1 MFSILPAETLRR
13 KLRYPTCSDY
23 VYIED
28 ITGSIS
34 IFSICFRHG
43 GLCVLD
49 GLQQLRPMTLS
60 ALAPLLQEGMLWGN
74 WSRCFWEKSSSE
86 DVGTICGEDLCS
98 VGRAHT
104 SYFLVSM
111 KEWIRINNLFTAN
124 DVAKGHFLISLPIE
138 AARIARW
145 PYTMVFAS
153 SLPGVGST
161 CRDVWPNRH
170 AKIRCAWHI
179 PAFGCW
185 HWQHLPKWHLVKVT
199 WNDMKDDTLVPA
211 MRRFWKETTSRLSR
225 NKSIN
230 FWVMRRSNLSPR
242 WS

>member
-1 MFSILPAETLRR
+1 MFSVLLRHCEVNWDTR
-13 KLRYPTCSDY
+13 HVLT
-23 VYIED
+23 

-74 WSRCFWEKSSSE
+74 WSGCFWDKSSSE
-86 DVGTICGEDLCS
+86 DVGTICGEDLCFKLFA
-98 VGRAHT
+98 VGRAHA

-111 KEWIRINNLFTAN
+111 KEWIRINNFFIAD
-124 DVAKGHFLISLPIE
+124 DVAKWHFLVSLPLE

-145 PYTMVFAS
+145 PCTMVFAS

-161 CRDVWPNRH
+161 CRDAWPNRH
-170 AKIRCAWHI
+170 ANRCAWHI

-185 HWQHLPKWHLVKVT
+185 HWQHLPKWHLVQKVT
-199 WNDMKDDTLVPA
+199 WNDMEDGTRNEEIL
-211 MRRFWKETTSRLSR
+211 KETTSRLSS

>member
-1 MFSILPAETLRR
+1 MFSILPAETLRL

-111 KEWIRINNLFTAN
+111 KEWIRINNLFTAD
-124 DVAKGHFLISLPIE
+124 DVAKGMLRGIFLFHFQLKPPGSRGDPIRWCSLHLFLAL
-138 AARIARW
+138 AALA
-145 PYTMVFAS
+145 
-153 SLPGVGST
+153 GVPHDQTGT
-161 CRDVWPNRH
+161 V
-170 AKIRCAWHI
+170 
-179 PAFGCW
+179 
-185 HWQHLPKWHLVKVT
+185 
-199 WNDMKDDTLVPA
+199 
-211 MRRFWKETTSRLSR
+211 RRFDARDTSQLSGPGTG
-225 NKSIN
+225 NTSQSDT
-230 FWVMRRSNLSPR
+230 WWR
-242 WS
+242 WHGMIWRMIPWYPQWGDFGRK